1 MYLKKSKTIV
11 IKIGSSIII
20 DKNKKIRKKWLTEF
34 AKDIK
39 DLLKQ
44 KKNVILVS
52 SGAIAL
58 GCKKLNLSK
67 QNIKIDKSQA
77 VASIG
82 QIELM
87 NLFSETFTK
96 FKLNISQILLTLED
110 TEERRRSL
118 NAKRTFENLFDL
130 DFIPVV
136 NENDT
141 IATTEI
147 KYGDNDRLASR
158 VAQITNADTLILLS
172 DVDGLYT
179 KNPKIYKN
187 AKLIRKIN
195 NIKKDLKE
203 IYIKGVNEYGSG
215 GMQTKIEA
223 AKICQ
228 LSGCSMIIANGL
240 YLNPISRIIEKN
252 NKKKDLKEIYIKGVN
267 EYGSGGMQTKIEA
280 AKICQLSGC
289 SMIIANG
296 LYLNPISRI
305 IEKKNFTMFKPK
317 VSKLDARKKWIIS
330 SVAPKGAI
338 IIDDGAKQALKS
350 GKSLLA
356 AGIKKVSGKFK
367 KGDHIKVLDKK
378 NSECAR
384 GLSSF
389 TSDEVIKIM
398 GHHSNEIEKLLGYV
412 SKSEVIHKDD
422 MVEI

>member
-1 MYLKKSKTIV
+1 MYLNKSKTIV
-11 IKIGSSIII
+11 IKIGSSIKI
-20 DKNKKIRKKWLTEF
+20 DKNKKIRSKWLTEF

-87 NLFSETFTK
+87 NLFNKTFSSK
-96 FKLNISQILLTLED
+96 KINLSQILLTLED
-110 TEERRRSL
+110 TEQRRRAI
-118 NAKRTFENLFDL
+118 NAKRTFENLFKL
-130 DFIPVV
+130 GFVPVV
-136 NENDT
+136 NENDS

-158 VAQITNADTLILLS
+158 VAQISSADCLVLLS

-179 KNPKIYKN
+179 QNPKLFKN
-187 AKLIRKIN
+187 SKLI
-195 NIKKDLKE
+195 KE
-203 IYIKGVNEYGSG
+203 IKNIDLDVEKIATKSISEHGTG
-215 GMQTKIEA
+215 GMKTKIEA

-228 LSGCSMIIANGL
+228 LSGCVMVIANGL
-240 YLNPISRIIEKN
+240 LNRPIKKII
-252 NKKKDLKEIYIKGVN
+252 
-267 EYGSGGMQTKIEA
+267 
-280 AKICQLSGC
+280 
-289 SMIIANG
+289 
-296 LYLNPISRI
+296 
-305 IEKKNFTMFKPK
+305 KKNKCTWFLPK

-330 SVAPKGAI
+330 SVAPKGELV
-338 IIDDGAKQALKS
+338 IDDGAINALRK

-356 AGIKKVSGKFK
+356 AGIKKVIGKFN
-367 KGDHIKVLDKK
+367 KGDHIKILDK
-378 NSECAR
+378 NLNEYAR

-389 TSDEVIKIM
+389 SSEETIKIQ
-398 GHHSNEIEKLLGYV
+398 GLQSNKIYELLGYI
-412 SKSEVIHKDD
+412 SKSEVVHKDD
-422 MVEI
+422 MVEV